1 MLVKTFGSAVYGVE
15 AITITMEVNS
25 MGTGTN
31 YTIVGLPD
39 NAVKESLQRVESTIK
54 FIGYTMPRTRI
65 VVNMAPADIKKSGAA
80 FDLPMAIGIL
90 AASDQL
96 RNHELIEK
104 YVIMGELSL
113 DGEIRSIKGG
123 LPIAIQARK
132 EGFRGFILPAEN
144 AREAGMVNNLQVY
157 GMKHIGDV
165 ITFFESRGQ
174 STEPTRVDTREEF
187 FHSQYDFDI
196 DFADVKGQENIKR
209 ALEIAAAGGH
219 NAILIGPPG
228 AGKTMLAKRL
238 PTILPPLSLHEAL
251 ETTKIH
257 SVAGKLPENAT
268 LVSRRPFRSPHHTVS
283 DVALVG
289 GGGVPQPGEISLAH
303 NGVLF
308 LDELPEFKR
317 TVLEVMRQPM
327 EERRV
332 TISRAKIAIDFP
344 ASFML
349 IASMNP
355 CPCGYY
361 NHPDRE
367 CTCPPGAVQKY
378 LNKISGPLLDRID
391 LHVEVTPVAFSELSS
406 LKPQETSAAI
416 RERVIGARDKQMERY
431 KDMPGIY
438 CNAQISSKMLTEVC
452 VISNAG
458 QNLLKAAIE
467 KLNLSARAYD
477 RILKV
482 ARTVAD
488 LALSDDIK
496 IEHLAEA
503 IHYRNLDREGWAG

>member
-15 AITITMEVNS
+15 AITITVEVNVLN
-25 MGTGTN
+25 GN
-31 YTIVGLPD
+31 KYFIVGLPD
-39 NAVKESLQRVESTIK
+39 NAVKESLQRVESSLKTN
-54 FIGYTMPRTRI
+54 GYHMPRTKL
-65 VVNMAPADIKKSGAA
+65 VVSLAPADLRKSGSA
-80 FDLPMAIGIL
+80 FDLPIALGTL
-90 AASDQL
+90 GASEQL
-96 RNHELIEK
+96 DDAGLFEK
-104 YVIMGELSL
+104 YVMMGELNL
-113 DGEIRSIKGG
+113 DGTIQPIKGA

-132 EGFRGFILPAEN
+132 ENFKGLIVPRQN
-144 AREAGMVNNLQVY
+144 AKEAAMVNNLQVY
-157 GMKHIGDV
+157 GVQHITEV
-165 ITFFESRGQ
+165 IHFFRDEHSLQ
-174 STEPTRVDTREEF
+174 AVIVNPKDEF
-187 FHSQYDFDI
+187 YATQYDFDI
-196 DFADVKGQENIKR
+196 DFSDVKGQENIKR

-238 PTILPPLSLHEAL
+238 PTILPPLTLNETL

-268 LVSRRPFRSPHHTVS
+268 LISKRPFRSPHHTIS
-283 DVALVG
+283 DAALVG
-289 GGGVPQPGEISLAH
+289 GGGIPQPGEISLAH

-349 IASMNP
+349 VASMNP
-355 CPCGYY
+355 CPCGFY
-361 NHPDRE
+361 NHPEKE
-367 CTCPPGAVQKY
+367 CCCPPGTVQKY

-406 LKPQETSAAI
+406 QKNGESSATIRDRVIMA
-416 RERVIGARDKQMERY
+416 RERQVERFIGQA
-431 KDMPGIY
+431 GIY
-438 CNAQISSKMLTEVC
+438 ANAQMSSRLLKEICT
-452 VISNAG
+452 IHTAG
-458 QNLLKAAIE
+458 QNLLKAAME

-482 ARTVAD
+482 SRTIAD
-488 LALSDDIK
+488 LAGSTDIN

-503 IHYRNLDREGWAG
+503 IQYRSLDREGWAG